1 MHCDFFYDIVKL
13 SKGGVKVDERIR
25 EIREY
30 FNLNQREFSKR
41 IDVGQSTLAMFE
53 TGDRVP
59 RDIHINRIC
68 REFNVREEWLRNG
81 TGYMSVT
88 LSQDDRFSI
97 NLSKLGRSENE
108 FIVNAVNILAE
119 TEPEKL
125 EIVEQLMKKL
135 LGI

>member
-1 MHCDFFYDIVKL
+1 MKD
-13 SKGGVKVDERIR
+13 RIR
-25 EIREY
+25 EVRARAGMTQEK
-30 FNLNQREFSKR
+30 FAEKLGLKR
-41 IDVGQSTLAMFE
+41 NTIATYEIGKSIPIDTVILS
-53 TGDRVP
+53 
-59 RDIHINRIC
+59 IC

-97 NLSKLGRSENE
+97 NLGKLGRSENE

>member
-1 MHCDFFYDIVKL
+1 M
-13 SKGGVKVDERIR
+13 DERIR